1 MHSSDLAV
9 LEALSIALDA
19 GDFPWLCL
27 IESTVGSAPRPVG
40 TLLAVL
46 PSGEL
51 IGSLSGGCVEEH
63 LVERLLAGEFGD
75 QLISRVEFGIDA
87 SQNARLGLP
96 CGGRLVVLVQRLTH
110 HDQEWITAALKA
122 IAEHSVLF
130 RSLDT
135 ATGESQYHLA
145 PHFQPLSLDGNV
157 LTHGFG
163 PRFRLLLVGAGQLA
177 ADVATLALAM
187 DYEVILTDS
196 REDALSHWQ
205 GPSIETILG
214 FPDDVVKARAQDPLS
229 AVITLSHDPRVDD
242 LALLEA
248 LESEAWYIGAL
259 GSARTSQQRRAR
271 LTELGVTQA
280 ALDRLHAPVGLDI
293 GSKTTIEIAVSIMAQ
308 LTALRSQT

>member
-1 MHSSDLAV
+1 MHSSDSAV
-9 LEALSIALDA
+9 LEALSRALGA
-19 GDFPWLCL
+19 GQSPWLCL
-27 IESTVGSAPRPVG
+27 IESTIGSAPRPVG
-40 TLLAVL
+40 SLLAVL

-63 LVERLLAGEFGD
+63 LVERLLGGEFSNNV
-75 QLISRVEFGIDA
+75 ISRVEFGLDA
-87 SQNARLGLP
+87 DQNARLGLP
-96 CGGRLVVLVQRLTH
+96 CGGRLVVLLQSISNR
-110 HDQEWITAALKA
+110 DQQWITAALKA
-122 IAEHSVLF
+122 IAEHSVLV
-130 RSLDT
+130 RCLDT
-135 ATGESQYHLA
+135 ESGESQYQLA
-145 PHFQPLSLDGNV
+145 PHFQALSRDGAV
-157 LTHGFG
+157 LTHCFG

-187 DYEVILTDS
+187 DYEVILVDS
-196 REDALSHWQ
+196 REYALNTWQ
-205 GPSIETILG
+205 GPNIETILG

-248 LESEAWYIGAL
+248 LASDAWYVGAL
-259 GSARTSQQRRAR
+259 GSARTSQQRRTR
-271 LTELGVTQA
+271 LAELGVTQA